1 MALPW
6 PMAEIVI
13 RPSVRIML
21 SLSMLTKLVINW
33 TEFYFPYAYN
43 RENVEL
49 LNNFAGFKNN
59 GILWG
64 MLKFAA

>member
-1 MALPW
+1 
-6 PMAEIVI
+6 
-13 RPSVRIML
+13 
-21 SLSMLTKLVINW
+21 MLTKLVINW